1 MAPSSERPPAKV
13 ALVGM
18 MGTGKSSVAA
28 GVAAALHWKAVDV
41 DSEIEVQVGRSIA
54 EIFASEGESGFRGLE
69 AAIVDLVFDRWG
81 DCVVA
86 LGGGA
91 VLTESTRNRLGEC
104 SAVVWLHA
112 EPAVL
117 ARRLSGDAS
126 RPLLE
131 GDPLARLARL
141 EALSR
146 EREDLYRSVATHDI
160 DVNELGVDEVVAVV
174 VDIIRD
180 TVVVG
185 LPDPVRY

>member
-1 MAPSSERPPAKV
+1 MAPSSQRPPAKV

-28 GVAAALHWKAVDV
+28 GVAAALNWKAVDV
-41 DSEIEVQVGRSIA
+41 DSEIEAQVGRSIA
-54 EIFASEGESGFRGLE
+54 EIFASMGESGFREIE
-69 AAIVDLVFDRWG
+69 AAMIEIVFDRG
-81 DCVVA
+81 EDCVVA

-117 ARRLSGDAS
+117 ARRLAGDTS
-126 RPLLE
+126 RPMLA
-131 GDPLARLARL
+131 GDPLARLD
-141 EALSR
+141 ALSR

-160 DVNELGVDEVVAVV
+160 EVNELSVDEVVAVV

-180 TVVVG
+180 TVVIG
-185 LPDPVRY
+185 LPDPARY